1 VILKKSKSS
10 VTFKKNLLTSEEEE
24 QEEEEEKGEGEGKG
38 GGQAKEKKQGRQ
50 KPASTRETLKH
61 KPA

>member
-1 VILKKSKSS
+1 VTLKKSKSS

-24 QEEEEEKGEGEGKG
+24 QEEEVKGEGEGEG

-50 KPASTRETLKH
+50 KPDSTCETLKH
-61 KPA
+61 KLA